1 MDVYYNVNLDEKIND
16 IEKIGHLK
24 NKLLNIYLLSNI
36 SFNFSKDVKIKKVKE
51 ITTFAL
57 DCNNILKEKIRF

>member
-51 ITTFAL
+51 ITII
-57 DCNNILKEKIRF
+57 DDEISM